1 MELLQKQAEP
11 RDPVNPERRAFTVQS
26 LMAMLAGV
34 TITITGTGCGGGSSP
49 TSPNPGNGTMGSVT
63 VNHGHTAVVTSAQL
77 MAGNAVLLDIRGTA
91 THPHAVELSA
101 AEVDQI
107 AGRQRVSKTSSTED
121 SPDAG
126 RHNHVVTFN

>member
-1 MELLQKQAEP
+1 MEPPQKQAEP
-11 RDPVNPERRAFTVQS
+11 RDPTSPERRAFTVQS

-34 TITITGTGCGGGSSP
+34 TITITGCRDGDDSP
-49 TSPNPGNGTMGSVT
+49 TSPSPGNGRTGSVS

-77 MAGNAVLLDIRGTA
+77 MAGNAVSLNIRGTA
-91 THPHAVELSA
+91 THPHTVELSA

-107 AGRQRVSKTSSTED
+107 AGGQRVSKTSSTED

-126 RHNHVVTFN
+126 RHNHIVTFY

>member
-1 MELLQKQAEP
+1 MEPLEKQTGR
-11 RDPVNPERRAFTVQS
+11 RDPPSPERRAFTVQS

-34 TITITGTGCGGGSSP
+34 TITITGCGDGDDSP
-49 TSPNPGNGTMGSVT
+49 TSPSPEDTTGSVS
-63 VNHGHTAVVTSAQL
+63 VNHGHTAVVTSAEL
-77 MAGNAVLLDIRGTA
+77 MAGNAVSLNIRGTA
-91 THPHAVELSA
+91 THPHTVELST

-107 AGRQRVSKTSSTED
+107 AAGQRVSKTSSTDD